1 MKKLK
6 SKIVVIML
14 ITILSLLILSTNAF
28 AKTESKEVQVVK
40 AENGDYIVYVK
51 DLIASEG
58 FKFAIS
64 DEEGKDPNS
73 TDLNKI
79 NSVTDKDNNQ
89 VALIQSETVSGKT
102 ETNLYIGETETK
114 LDLKNA
120 FTVSDMEEVENTTK
134 RINAELKTDIEQKNE
149 VVDGIQYTVTVG
161 GLEITDSDRE
171 KSKYEYVSESVS
183 ERLPK
188 DKYSELQEL
197 AKQLEKDGNY
207 ESKDM
212 YAKIEFAK
220 NFSKLYKELIDI
232 ASWKPVQNL
241 TIMQPEDAQKN
252 EKYVVLLK
260 KTAEDG
266 TETYDAKFMTSYRT
280 DKEASIPARTEIKT
294 VKETAKLPVTGD
306 SMILYIVLAV
316 ILVALIVVFI
326 RMKKLKNQGKH

>member
-6 SKIVVIML
+6 SKIVVVML
-14 ITILSLLILSTNAF
+14 ITVLSLLIVSADTF
-28 AKTESKEVQVVK
+28 AKTEPKEVQVVK

-79 NSVTDKDNNQ
+79 NSVTDEDNNQ
-89 VALIQSETVSGKT
+89 VALIQSDTVLGKT

-114 LDLKNA
+114 IDLKNA
-120 FTVSDMEEVENTTK
+120 FSVADMEEVEKTTK
-134 RINAELKTDIEQKNE
+134 RISTELKTDIEQKNE
-149 VVDGIQYTVTVG
+149 IVDGIQYTVTVG
-161 GLEITDSDRE
+161 GLEITDSDKE
-171 KSKYEYVSESVS
+171 KSKYEYVSVS
-183 ERLPK
+183 LPK
-188 DKYSELQEL
+188 EKYSELQTL
-197 AKQLEKDGNY
+197 AEQLSKDGSY

-220 NFSKLYKELIDI
+220 NFSKLYKELINV
-232 ASWKPVQNL
+232 ASWNPVNNL
-241 TIMQPEDAQKN
+241 TIMQPEDALKD

-260 KTAEDG
+260 KTSEDG

-280 DKEASIPARTEIKT
+280 DKEASIPGRTEIKT

-306 SMILYIVLAV
+306 SMILYIVLVV

-326 RMKKLKNQGKH
+326 RMKKLKKQGKH